1 MRVSVL
7 FFCYNQ
13 QAFVREALQSG
24 LAQDFPGYELVVS
37 DDGSSDGTRQIID
50 EMLVA
55 LPAHVSVIRVDSLTN
70 QGLVAS
76 FNRALAASS
85 GDILVGMAGDDI
97 SERDR
102 LSTLVQVF
110 RDRPAVQ
117 LVCSNLRKID
127 AAGQEMPAARFL
139 PDEGRDYAY
148 PPDGPTRSLYAEL
161 PMVGATAAYRR
172 SIFDIFGPLGPDAPS
187 EDNCLAVRALL
198 LGPAVYLGDR
208 LVRWR
213 RHGANLSTH
222 EFEANGFARAQIR
235 HLDEYLRASQT
246 ALQIEADLHAPA
258 LAGRVSPKVLRA
270 VGVCARRHGGR
281 QLLRHRSLTPSS
293 WADWTAALGRLAW
306 RDRLTTA
313 PLMFLRWALPPCR
326 WLYWKLLA
334 RKLNRRPR

>member
-13 QAFVREALQSG
+13 QAFVREALQG
-24 LAQDFPGYELVVS
+24 ALAQDFPGYELVVS

-55 LPAHVSVIRVDSLTN
+55 VPAHVSVIRVDSLTN

-198 LGPAVYLGDR
+198 LGPAVYLANR
-208 LVRWR
+208 LVSWR
-213 RHGANLSTH
+213 RHDGNFSTH
-222 EFEANGFARAQIR
+222 EFAEAEEANARRR
-235 HLDEYLRASQT
+235 HLGEYWRQYRIT
-246 ALQIEADLHAPA
+246 LQIEADLKNPA
-258 LAGRVSPKVLRA
+258 LVGRVAPHLLRT
-270 VGVCARRHGGR
+270 VGACALRHGAR
-281 QLLRHRSLTPSS
+281 QLLRFRSLTPSS
-293 WADWTAALGRLAW
+293 WADWSSAVGRLAW

-334 RKLNRRPR
+334 RKLNGDA